1 MEIEDIVDLFRKET
15 PRTMSELTHVW
26 AVFWAN
32 FKIFLSY
39 RTWVLTETISTI
51 ASIAMYS
58 FMELQVDAQRFKA

>member
-1 MEIEDIVDLFRKET
+1 MKVQDLIQMFREEH
-15 PRTMSELTHVW
+15 PRPRSDLRHVW

-39 RTWVLTETISTI
+39 RTWVITETLSTV

-58 FMELQVDAQRFKA
+58 FMASHS